1 MYTWGIKDFHKC
13 WSGSLAKRRLC
24 LGPASVINCTSQSA
38 LSFWVSLF
46 PRKRGYKSIY
56 GCNKDCLILIPFRL
70 SQISCFT
77 VSLKC
82 FSSDSDNCPD
92 VGVRPLLQFPPHPPS
107 WGQVQ
112 SYKHS
117 CFHPAPPPQHTH
129 TGPGPSSYRVLP
141 GSVHPFWWSGTPAH
155 SRLVFCKPFCVWG
168 CIPDVS
174 VERDVLHVHLL
185 LRHLVPSANVWCI
198 LTFTMPQAQVLSAL
212 YIFTALILATDLW
225 SSSFYFS
232 VRRMSQRS
240 QMPHEEWI
248 QDWIWCLEHQVDC
261 LGLA

>member
-1 MYTWGIKDFHKC
+1 MFLLWLRQLPWCGDQT
-13 WSGSLAKRRLC
+13 
-24 LGPASVINCTSQSA
+24 PASV
-38 LSFWVSLF
+38 
-46 PRKRGYKSIY
+46 
-56 GCNKDCLILIPFRL
+56 
-70 SQISCFT
+70 
-77 VSLKC
+77 
-82 FSSDSDNCPD
+82 
-92 VGVRPLLQFPPHPPS
+92 
-107 WGQVQ
+107 
-112 SYKHS
+112 
-117 CFHPAPPPQHTH
+117 PAPPPKLRA
-129 TGPGPSSYRVLP
+129 GPVLQTLLSALPASRPVPSSYWGLH

-155 SRLVFCKPFCVWG
+155 SHLVFCKPFCVWG

-174 VERDVLHVHLL
+174 MERDVLHVHLL

-232 VRRMSQRS
+232 VRRMSERS